1 MGATEAVISVRI
13 KKAVIIDGMR
23 SGTSELSLRIRD
35 EARRLGF
42 FKTGITPI
50 RPLPD
55 GERLEAWLRKGMHGE
70 MGYLERQA
78 PRRLDPR
85 LVFQDARSLLV
96 VAMSYHTEHV
106 PLFAPLNGR
115 ISRYAWGDDYHA
127 IVKNRL
133 ERLLDFIRKE
143 EPAAEGRCYVDTG
156 PVMEKAWGA
165 QTALGWM
172 GKHTNLIA
180 RGHGS
185 WFFVGVI
192 LLNLDLEC
200 DGPERD
206 YCGKCRRCMEACP
219 TGAIIAPYVLD
230 ARLCISYLTIEL
242 RGAIPVSLRPLIG
255 NRIYGCDDCQDVCP
269 WNRFAVATAEDRF
282 YPRQERLMPDLL
294 GLVHLSPAEFK
305 RKYQGSP
312 ILRSTRDGFVRNV
325 VVALGNSGNREA
337 IPALKAA
344 LQDASPLVRSHAE
357 WALERFGAGKAA
369 EEKRIENADPLETRI
384 RNPKGTI

>member
-1 MGATEAVISVRI
+1 
-13 KKAVIIDGMR
+13 
-23 SGTSELSLRIRD
+23 
-35 EARRLGF
+35 
-42 FKTGITPI
+42 
-50 RPLPD
+50 
-55 GERLEAWLRKGMHGE
+55 
-70 MGYLERQA
+70 
-78 PRRLDPR
+78 
-85 LVFQDARSLLV
+85 
-96 VAMSYHTEHV
+96 
-106 PLFAPLNGR
+106 
-115 ISRYAWGDDYHA
+115 
-127 IVKNRL
+127 
-133 ERLLDFIRKE
+133 
-143 EPAAEGRCYVDTG
+143 
-156 PVMEKAWGA
+156 
-165 QTALGWM
+165 
-172 GKHTNLIA
+172 
-180 RGHGS
+180 
-185 WFFVGVI
+185 
-192 LLNLDLEC
+192 
-200 DGPERD
+200 
-206 YCGKCRRCMEACP
+206 MEACP